1 MTIPLHRI
9 RFYDHTPSPITA
21 IQYTPLPLPAPSST
35 PSQTRPAHPGD
46 CIIARENGHVEIWK
60 HVSDKQTDS
69 YGNWVLYKTLPP
81 TLTHPTIAQLALV
94 IRDPLNCSTPS
105 LNDLRLFTSSSDSGD
120 LVERCLSTG
129 KILETYPIPSAP
141 IWSLAVAPTHD
152 LLCLSTTSPNL
163 HFLSIPPPTMFDPSP
178 SLGPPPPH
186 LLRTDALPSRTRTTS
201 IAFGPPTFTQ
211 LPDGT
216 AEWRNTILVTGNS
229 DSSWRKWE
237 IPAPSDGSR
246 QGPNRVLLKGRA
258 VVEKVQ
264 KAGRGGRKAAGG
276 AGGQKQTIVWSIG
289 ILPDGTVAT
298 TDSLG
303 SVIFWDPLSLAQ
315 RQHFRAHKADAMC
328 LAIGPGGSTV
338 FTSGPD
344 QRVCQ
349 FVRARAPGAEW
360 VLASAKRLHAHDVR
374 ALAVWPPYVP
384 VPTTTNT
391 KHNTSI
397 VGGGGYAPVL
407 ASGGW
412 DMSPTF
418 TPASHPSSPPLP
430 SPLSRP
436 SQSQTQPTFESTHPR
451 RMGYLSSGLLT
462 SSSPITFS
470 PSARLVVGKRDRGVG
485 IWRVHPNENGWEK
498 LLEMELRLRTA
509 IIATTISEHGKYL
522 AVSDLY
528 ETKLFKL
535 VPTSSGLKPIRL
547 PLLPALLSSPLL
559 HHLNTQLTTQG
570 CGSTSMVFTPDG
582 GRVVLGLVTGQ
593 VLIIELVEDE
603 ESVELEVVKCFE
615 RKERVVRGRVIRGK
629 NVNGNAVNGDRNA
642 ADDIDVSMA
651 DEADEQ
657 KSNSGFESESE
668 SESDSDSPST
678 FHSNGAHKQTQNE
691 WISTLAVSEDGQW
704 LGVADLEGRVEVF
717 NLDSL
722 QLHSTLPTLPHP
734 PTTLSFPS
742 LPSSSPYLAI
752 LAPTN
757 TLSLYNLDQ
766 RRFVPLPSLGKGE
779 LEKFGNV
786 LGKMQTPAIGMIW
799 RPSRFSLSSSG
810 SRSGP
815 RPGEGGGDGDGEGKA
830 LLWGTDYLLT
840 LRVTRDMLHPI
851 PNINGEVALSSMPN
865 HTASP
870 AATVSSA
877 NGPVNGKGGESK
889 SSRKKRAREA
899 RQAKASHGQ
908 GK

>member
-1 MTIPLHRI
+1 
-9 RFYDHTPSPITA
+9 
-21 IQYTPLPLPAPSST
+21 
-35 PSQTRPAHPGD
+35 
-46 CIIARENGHVEIWK
+46 
-60 HVSDKQTDS
+60 
-69 YGNWVLYKTLPP
+69 
-81 TLTHPTIAQLALV
+81 
-94 IRDPLNCSTPS
+94 
-105 LNDLRLFTSSSDSGD
+105 
-120 LVERCLSTG
+120 
-129 KILETYPIPSAP
+129 
-141 IWSLAVAPTHD
+141 
-152 LLCLSTTSPNL
+152 
-163 HFLSIPPPTMFDPSP
+163 
-178 SLGPPPPH
+178 
-186 LLRTDALPSRTRTTS
+186 
-201 IAFGPPTFTQ
+201 
-211 LPDGT
+211 
-216 AEWRNTILVTGNS
+216 
-229 DSSWRKWE
+229 
-237 IPAPSDGSR
+237 
-246 QGPNRVLLKGRA
+246 
-258 VVEKVQ
+258 
-264 KAGRGGRKAAGG
+264 
-276 AGGQKQTIVWSIG
+276 
-289 ILPDGTVAT
+289 
-298 TDSLG
+298 
-303 SVIFWDPLSLAQ
+303 
-315 RQHFRAHKADAMC
+315 MC

-391 KHNTSI
+391 KHGTSI

-418 TPASHPSSPPLP
+418 TPASHPSSPSLP

-451 RMGYLSSGLLT
+451 RMGYLSSGLLA

-498 LLEMELRLRTA
+498 LLEMELRLRTT
-509 IIATTISEHGKYL
+509 IIATTISEQGKYL

-535 VPTSSGLKPIRL
+535 VPSSSGLKPIRL

-582 GRVVLGLVTGQ
+582 GRVVLGLITGQ

-603 ESVELEVVKCFE
+603 ENVEVEVVKCFE
-615 RKERVVRGRVIRGK
+615 RKERVVRGRVIKGK
-629 NVNGNAVNGDRNA
+629 NVNGNSNGVKGGRNA

-657 KSNSGFESESE
+657 KSNSGSESESE

-678 FHSNGAHKQTQNE
+678 FYSNGAHKQTQNE

-722 QLHSTLPTLPHP
+722 QVSIFFFYSSLERRKLTYQLAPISSIQLSPPSLTHPRPSPSPPSRLLPPTSPSSLLPTLFRY
-734 PTTLSFPS
+734 TTSTKGGSFRS
-742 LPSSSPYLAI
+742 QAWGKG
-752 LAPTN
+752 N
-757 TLSLYNLDQ
+757 WK
-766 RRFVPLPSLGKGE
+766 SLGM
-779 LEKFGNV
+779 FW
-786 LGKMQTPAIGMIW
+786 A
-799 RPSRFSLSSSG
+799 RCR
-810 SRSGP
+810 R
-815 RPGEGGGDGDGEGKA
+815 R
-830 LLWGTDYLLT
+830 LW
-840 LRVTRDMLHPI
+840 
-851 PNINGEVALSSMPN
+851 A
-865 HTASP
+865 
-870 AATVSSA
+870 
-877 NGPVNGKGGESK
+877 
-889 SSRKKRAREA
+889 
-899 RQAKASHGQ
+899 
-908 GK
+908 